1 MRAWKSAELPIERVY
16 LYLADHQHKFFTTQH
31 VASQIGMRHRECRR
45 LVKHLVA
52 EAKIEGVETV
62 SSLKWG
68 RPRVMYRSVRSVKE
82 TLRQLEVFR
91 DSLAAAEFGD
101 PYG

>member
-1 MRAWKSAELPIERVY
+1 MRRWKSAKLPIERVF
-16 LYLADHQHKFFTTQH
+16 LYLAEHPFKFFTTQH

-52 EAKIEGVETV
+52 ENKIEGVETV

-68 RPRVMYRSVRSVKE
+68 RPRVMYRSVRTVKQS
-82 TLRQLEVFR
+82 LRQLEVFR

>member
-1 MRAWKSAELPIERVY
+1 VRRWKGAKLPVERVY
-16 LYLADHQHKFFTTQH
+16 LYLAEHRHKFFTTQH
-31 VASQIGMRHRECRR
+31 IAAQVGVPHRQTRR
-45 LVKHLVA
+45 LVKYLVA
-52 EAKIEGVETV
+52 ENKIEGIETV

-68 RPRVMYRSVRSVKE
+68 RPRTMYRSVRTVKE

-91 DSLAAAEFGD
+91 DAVAAAEFGD